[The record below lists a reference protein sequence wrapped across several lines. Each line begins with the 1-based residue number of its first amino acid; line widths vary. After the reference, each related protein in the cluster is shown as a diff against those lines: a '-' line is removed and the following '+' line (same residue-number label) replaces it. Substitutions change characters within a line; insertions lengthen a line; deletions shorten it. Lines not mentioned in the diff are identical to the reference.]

1 MKIFRLFPVIL
12 LIFALLACESNNTPP
27 PDELETHIREI
38 LTLPTYEHVYRDI
51 IYVGEEAKFLGITTA
66 EKKLLFSIDVVVQA
80 GIDLSNGIEITPK
93 QKNSVEVK
101 LPPAEILLIDADEN
115 SINQYFVKERGK
127 SVSRLEYYDE
137 IDRQKAVIRE
147 DALERNILVKA
158 EENAKKLI
166 EKFLSL
172 AGFEEVV
179 FKEIKIKEE
188 DENGSS

>member
-1 MKIFRLFPVIL
+1 MKIFRLSPVIL
-12 LIFALLACESNNTPP
+12 FIFALLACESSTPP
-27 PDELETHIREI
+27 PPNELEAHIREI

-93 QKNSVEVK
+93 QKNTVEVK
-101 LPPAEILLIDADEN
+101 LPPPEILLIDADEN

-188 DENGSS
+188 DDGSS